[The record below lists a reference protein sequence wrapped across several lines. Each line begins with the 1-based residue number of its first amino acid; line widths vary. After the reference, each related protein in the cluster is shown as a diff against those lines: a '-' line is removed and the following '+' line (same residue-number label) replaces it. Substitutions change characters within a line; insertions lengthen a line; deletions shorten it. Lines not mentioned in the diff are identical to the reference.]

1 MGIPT
6 FNIFRREG
14 AAVGEAE
21 RRGTFGSTTKL
32 PRDYNE
38 YFDVAGLT
46 VPREGEETTD
56 AAHPVSPI
64 PRRVAANQQPPPEVA
79 TLDTGARLSIGEAG
93 QSRRA
98 REVGSPKKN
107 ISMKLFK
114 KDREGEW
121 GKLAGSEVTCPKED
135 DEASAYYSVGERI

>member
-79 TLDTGARLSIGEAG
+79 TLDTALDYRSGKQGRVV
-93 QSRRA
+93 RA

-107 ISMKLFK
+107 ISMKFK
-114 KDREGEW
+114 KNSEGEW
-121 GKLAGSEVTCPKED
+121 RKLAGSEVTCPKED
-135 DEASAYYSVGERI
+135 DEASPYYSVGERI